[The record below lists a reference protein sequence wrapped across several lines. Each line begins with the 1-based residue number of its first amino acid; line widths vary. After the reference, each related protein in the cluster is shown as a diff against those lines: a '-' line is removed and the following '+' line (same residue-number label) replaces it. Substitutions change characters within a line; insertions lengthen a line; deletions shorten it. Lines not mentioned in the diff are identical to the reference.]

1 MNKEELD
8 KIIEKSF
15 RTEPGFQLTSDF
27 AQKVTF
33 TMVRREQWK
42 TDLREYLYLIGVLLS
57 LFAVV
62 SGFYYFV
69 AKEFVL
75 KAFAFLSENIIP
87 VISIILILNFI
98 LFADR
103 VLLRLLFRSLSPAPT
118 KVG

>member
-15 RTEPGFQLTSDF
+15 RTEFDFQLPIDF
-27 AQKVTF
+27 ARKVTSQV
-33 TMVRREQWK
+33 VRREQWK

-57 LFAVV
+57 LLVV
-62 SGFYYFV
+62 VLGFYYFV
-69 AKEFVL
+69 DKEFVF

-98 LFADR
+98 FFADR
-103 VLLRLLFRSLSPAPT
+103 VLLRLLFSRWKRT
-118 KVG
+118 